1 MQLRTLTS
9 LLKLALI
16 AGAMAGDWSQPQCR
30 KAANKMDRKGCA
42 APPELLGVQVA
53 ASCTLQEDDS
63 GTFLI
68 LTGVADT
75 TTIFTDRPY
84 RNAATV
90 ATSAA
95 SAKGTEAFSDG
106 DGAPNAVVAGL
117 VAGQGTPA
125 RFVIQLRAPTY
136 DAATGSLTYHVQQSA
151 SQQAVAPLQLGV
163 SMASCSVFIE

>member
-30 KAANKMDRKGCA
+30 KAANKMERKGCA
-42 APPELLGVQVA
+42 APPSLLGVQVA
-53 ASCTLQEDDS
+53 ASCILQEDDS
-63 GTFLI
+63 GTLLV

-84 RNAATV
+84 RDAIAV
-90 ATSAA
+90 ATSVG
-95 SAKGTEAFSDG
+95 SADG
-106 DGAPNAVVAGL
+106 AEVFGDDAPNAVVTGL

-125 RFVIQLRAPTY
+125 RFVVQLRVPTY
-136 DAATGSLTYHVQQSA
+136 DAATGALTYHVQQSA
-151 SQQAVAPLQLGV
+151 SQQAVAPLQIGV

>member
-1 MQLRTLTS
+1 MQLRTLTT

-42 APPELLGVQVA
+42 APPSLLGVQVA
-53 ASCTLQEDDS
+53 ASCTLQKDDS
-63 GTFLI
+63 GTLLV

-84 RNAATV
+84 RNATTAPT
-90 ATSAA
+90 T
-95 SAKGTEAFSDG
+95 AF
-106 DGAPNAVVAGL
+106 DGAWSQEFGADNPNGVVTGL
-117 VAGQGTPA
+117 VAGQDTPA
-125 RFVIQLRAPTY
+125 RFVVQLRAATY
-136 DAATGSLTYHVQQSA
+136 DAATGAFTYHVQQSA